1 MLTQKIAHFIANQ
14 DILSMRPTS
23 SVADA
28 AKRMAERHLGAVL
41 VADGDNL
48 LGIFT
53 ERDLLEK
60 VVARSRSPEDTELA
74 EVMSHDP
81 AAVSPMDTMLT
92 AILTMKEHMS
102 RHLLV
107 RDHGRIVGIVSVRDV
122 LRAVVV
128 ERTEDHQHLENLWEG
143 FPV

>member
-14 DILSMRPTS
+14 DILSMPPTS

-28 AKRMAERHLGAVL
+28 AIRMAERHLGAVL
-41 VADGDNL
+41 VTDGDNL

-60 VVARSRSPEDTELA
+60 VIARSRSPKDTELG

-81 AAVSPMDTMLT
+81 TSVAPTDTMLT
-92 AILTMKEHMS
+92 AILTMKEQMS

-107 RDHGRIVGIVSVRDV
+107 RDRGRIIGIVSVRDV